1 MLPVTP
7 SITQLNQI
15 ISQIAA
21 PAFLLGAV
29 AGFVSVLIG
38 RMNRVID
45 RSQILNAIG
54 DDDGTRVRLRADIP
68 RLTYRA
74 KLLNRSIL
82 LCTISAIVT
91 SVLVIVAFASAM
103 RDVQHEYGVAI
114 LFMVALGFF
123 TASLICLALEV
134 RIALHDLDHFR

>member
-15 ISQIAA
+15 IAQITA

-45 RSQILNAIG
+45 RSQVLNAIG
-54 DDDGTRVRLRADIP
+54 DDESTRLHLKADIP
-68 RLTYRA
+68 RLAHRA
-74 KLLNRSIL
+74 RLLNRAIL

-103 RDVQHEYGVAI
+103 YNAQHEYGVAI
-114 LFMVALGFF
+114 LFTVALGFF
-123 TASLICLALEV
+123 TASLVYLALEV
-134 RIALHDLDHFR
+134 RIALHNLDHFR